1 MSLKIYNSFSRSKE
15 EFKPI
20 NPPYVGMYVCGP
32 TVYGHAHL
40 GHAKAYIT
48 FDIIYR
54 YLKYK
59 GYKVR
64 YIQNITDVGHL
75 VGDQDEGE
83 DKIQKQAKLEKQEP
97 VEIAYKYE
105 ISYFEDMDA
114 LNILR
119 PDISCRATG
128 HIPDMIE
135 IIEKLISKGY
145 AYVTKENNVY
155 FEVRKFKEFGKLS
168 GRKLE
173 DAEES
178 DRIEQAKDKKN
189 PEDFALWKKADAN
202 HLMKWNSPWGIGYPG
217 WHIECSVM
225 GMKYIGETLDIHGG
239 GIDNIFPHH
248 ECEIAQSE
256 AITGKTFI
264 KYFIHNNILTVS
276 GSKMGK
282 SLGNYVILKDLFKKI
297 DPMVLKFY
305 ILQGHYHSP
314 IDFTEQAIDSAK
326 SGYERLIN
334 SISSLKQTIKNKE
347 TDKNKKVK
355 NEIITDVDKL
365 SEEFLN
371 ALDDD
376 FNTPKAIAI
385 LFDILKISNNEISSP
400 DPSITRLKYLEKTI
414 DAFSFN
420 IFGLKLKDPAGK
432 DNVEEKLMEL
442 IIDLRNNFRKE
453 NNFKFSDKIR
463 DELNKIGITLKDGP
477 DGTRYSR

>member
-15 EFKPI
+15 KFKPI

-48 FDIIYR
+48 FDVIYR

-64 YIQNITDVGHL
+64 YVQNITDVGHL

-97 VEIAYKYE
+97 IEIAYKYE
-105 ISYFEDMDA
+105 VSYFEDMDA

-135 IIEKLISKGY
+135 TIENLLSKGY
-145 AYVTKENNVY
+145 AYVTKESNVY
-155 FEVRKFKEFGKLS
+155 FDVRKFKEFGKLS

-189 PEDFALWKKADAN
+189 PEDFALWKKADSN
-202 HLMKWNSPWGIGYPG
+202 HLMQWNSPWGKGYPG

-225 GMKYIGETLDIHGG
+225 GLKYIGDTLDIHGG

-248 ECEIAQSE
+248 ECEVAQSE
-256 AITGKTFI
+256 ALTGKTFI
-264 KYFIHNNILTVS
+264 KYFIHNNILTVN

-282 SLGNYVILKDLFKKI
+282 SLGNFIILKELFEKV

-314 IDFTEQAIDSAK
+314 IDFTDNAIDSAK
-326 SGYERLIN
+326 NGFERLSN
-334 SISSLKQTIKNKE
+334 SIISLKQTIKNEEK
-347 TDKNKKVK
+347 DKSKSPKKDK
-355 NEIITDVDKL
+355 FPDIDKL
-365 SEEFLN
+365 GEQFLK
-371 ALDDD
+371 AMDDD
-376 FNTPKAIAI
+376 FNTPQAIAI
-385 LFDILKISNNEISSP
+385 LFDILKISNNEILSP
-400 DPSITRLKYLEKTI
+400 DTSIGKLKYLEKII
-414 DAFSFN
+414 DDFTFN
-420 IFGLKLKDPAGK
+420 ILGLKLKDSYGK
-432 DNVEEKLMEL
+432 DNIEEKLMEI

-453 NNFKFSDKIR
+453 NNFKPSDKIR
-463 DELNKIGITLKDGP
+463 DKLNDIGITLKDGA